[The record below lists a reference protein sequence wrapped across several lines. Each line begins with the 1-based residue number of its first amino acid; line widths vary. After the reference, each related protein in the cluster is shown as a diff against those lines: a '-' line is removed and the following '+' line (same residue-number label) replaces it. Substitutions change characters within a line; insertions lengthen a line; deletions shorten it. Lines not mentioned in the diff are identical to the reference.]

1 MAKVRALMSGAGSA
15 PVLESLYATENGNYT
30 PSQGVD
36 GFDEVTVA
44 VPAPVITTKNIIAN
58 GTYNAVDDGAVGYSS
73 VTVNVAGAQAL
84 IMNRLPLS
92 SDGANGDTFIYYDNV
107 INVLL
112 ATTVNGGYNGG
123 ASVKCYVDGANIL
136 NATGNSPYNLDY
148 DIKTGTITKYGH
160 TFTVTI
166 TPPAN
171 STSTLVITWAIDNV
185 TVWTESIMYTGS
197 NTSYGYGDQAEDHT
211 ETIIGSENKIVGIY
225 YKQNNVW
232 ITVGDD
238 INIT

>member
-1 MAKVRALMSGAGSA
+1 MAKVRAFTKAIA
-15 PVLESLYATENGNYT
+15 PVLDEIIITQNGVYT
-30 PSQGVD
+30 PPSNID
-36 GFDEVTVA
+36 GYNKITAMF
-44 VPAPVITTKNIIAN
+44 PIPVITTKNITAN
-58 GTYNAVDDGAVGYSS
+58 GTYNASDDGAQGYSS
-73 VTVNVAGAQAL
+73 VNVNVTGAQAL

-92 SDGANGDTFIYYDNV
+92 TDGANGDTFIYYNNE

-112 ATTVNGGYNGG
+112 VTTVNGGYNGG
-123 ASVKCYVDGANIL
+123 AKVKCYVDGTKIL
-136 NATGNSPYNLDY
+136 DATGDSPYNLDY
-148 DIKTGTITKYGH
+148 DIKTGSTTKYGH

-171 STSTLVITWAIDNV
+171 STSALVITWAIDNV

-211 ETIIGSENKIVGIY
+211 ETITGSENKIAGIY

-232 ITVGDD
+232 LTVGDD